1 MARRRWGS
9 VGLAALVLVQAA
21 CLVEIREV
29 RDPGPAFREAREQA
43 ERDQRRPGKA
53 HRINVLAFDAD
64 EGRLVRVS
72 MPIWLASK
80 IEGHVDLGDEGDRA
94 LERSVG
100 PRLARR
106 IRVKDLAAA
115 GRGLIADVED
125 DDGQVLVWLR

>member
-1 MARRRWGS
+1 MGRGRRANL
-9 VGLAALVLVQAA
+9 GLAILALVQAA

-29 RDPGPAFREAREQA
+29 RDPGRAFEEARAQA
-43 ERDQRRPGKA
+43 ERDQRHPGKA
-53 HRINVLAFDAD
+53 RRINALVFDSD
-64 EGRLVRVS
+64 EGRLIRVS

-80 IEGHVDLGDEGDRA
+80 IEGHVREDGDRA

-106 IRVKDLAAA
+106 IRLKDLAAA

>member
-1 MARRRWGS
+1 MGRRRWAS
-9 VGLAALVLVQAA
+9 VGVALLALVQAA

-29 RDPGPAFREAREQA
+29 RDPGPAFREARAQA

-53 HRINVLAFDAD
+53 HRINVLVFEQD
-64 EGRLVRVS
+64 ESRLVRVS
-72 MPIWLASK
+72 VPIWLASK
-80 IEGHVDLGDEGDRA
+80 IEGHVRRGEETDDA

-100 PRLARR
+100 ARLARR
-106 IRVKDLAAA
+106 IRLEDLAAA

>member
-1 MARRRWGS
+1 MGRGRRAS
-9 VGLAALVLVQAA
+9 AGLAILALVQAA

-29 RDPGPAFREAREQA
+29 HDAGPAFREAREQA
-43 ERDQRRPGKA
+43 ERDQRRPGRA

-100 PRLARR
+100 PQLARR

>member
-1 MARRRWGS
+1 MGRRRWASSG
-9 VGLAALVLVQAA
+9 VALLALVQAA

-29 RDPGPAFREAREQA
+29 RDPGPAFREARAQA
-43 ERDQRRPGKA
+43 ERDRRHPGQA
-53 HRINVLAFDAD
+53 HRINVLVFEPD
-64 EGRLVRVS
+64 ESRLVRLS
-72 MPIWLASK
+72 LPIWLASR
-80 IEGHVDLGDEGDRA
+80 IEGHIDLGDGGDRA

-100 PRLARR
+100 RRVARK

>member
-1 MARRRWGS
+1 MARGRWGS
-9 VGLAALVLVQAA
+9 AGLAALVLVQAA

-43 ERDQRRPGKA
+43 ERDQRRPGRA
-53 HRINVLAFDAD
+53 HRINVLVFDPD
-64 EGRLVRVS
+64 EERLVRVS

-80 IEGHVDLGDEGDRA
+80 IEGHVRSGEEGDDA
-94 LERSVG
+94 LERSLG
-100 PRLARR
+100 ASLARR
-106 IRVKDLAAA
+106 IRLKDQAAA

>member
-1 MARRRWGS
+1 
-9 VGLAALVLVQAA
+9 VGVALLALVQTA

-29 RDPGPAFREAREQA
+29 RDAGPAFREARAQA
-43 ERDQRRPGKA
+43 ERDQRRPGRA
-53 HRINVLAFDAD
+53 HRINVLVFDPE

-72 MPIWLASK
+72 LPLWLAGK
-80 IEGHVDLGDEGDRA
+80 IEGHIDLGDEGDRA
-94 LERSVG
+94 MERSVG
-100 PRLARR
+100 RLARK

>member
-1 MARRRWGS
+1 VAL
-9 VGLAALVLVQAA
+9 LALVQAA

-29 RDPGPAFREAREQA
+29 HDPGPAFREARAQA

-53 HRINVLAFDAD
+53 HRINVLVFEQD
-64 EGRLVRVS
+64 ESRLVRVS
-72 MPIWLASK
+72 VPIWLASK
-80 IEGHVDLGDEGDRA
+80 VEGHVRRGEETDA

-100 PRLARR
+100 ARLARR
-106 IRVKDLAAA
+106 IRLEDLAVA